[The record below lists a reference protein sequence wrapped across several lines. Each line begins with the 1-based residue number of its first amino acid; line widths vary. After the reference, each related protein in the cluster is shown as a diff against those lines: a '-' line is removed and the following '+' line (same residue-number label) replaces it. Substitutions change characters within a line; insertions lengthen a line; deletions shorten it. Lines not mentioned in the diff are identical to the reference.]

1 MDSSSSTTL
10 TPREREVISYIQVGL
25 SNQQIAERMEIA
37 KRTVDSHIEH
47 ALAKTGAAN
56 RQQLA
61 NWVLNGTVPPPPDPN
76 RPAPPMTAREH
87 LLAAERMLKA
97 GRVSRAQVHGVCAIA
112 AAVLEG
118 IRQPAYETV
127 RQQLLGIRNQHQAEL
142 PSGEQ
147 HALTLVEGMLAR
159 LIAHI
164 SEPEAAMGASRG

>member
-1 MDSSSSTTL
+1 MDSCSSTL
-10 TPREREVISYIQVGL
+10 TDREREVVSHIAVGL
-25 SNQQIAERMEIA
+25 SNKQIAERLEGS

-61 NWVLNGTVPPPPDPN
+61 NWLQNDAIPPLPDPEQ
-76 RPAPPMTAREH
+76 PTPPMTAQGH

-127 RQQLLGIRNQHQAEL
+127 RQVLLSIGEQHQAEL
-142 PSGEQ
+142 PSGEH
-147 HALTLVEGMLAR
+147 HALTLVDGMLAR
-159 LIAHI
+159 LDAH
-164 SEPEAAMGASRG
+164 RGSHD